1 MIGKNE
7 LYFAKRD
14 LEFCPVGMA
23 AFILL
28 FLLLIFPAGFRSYDW
43 VPHIGVI
50 SSSQTCLSAGPD
62 NCTEREAGREGE
74 ENRSGRKIQTDRPVI
89 YSHLLRSFSLIWRVF
104 INGRTRL
111 WLLFHSWTTVAGVN
125 VPSTC
130 LLKLNIWTWNKML
143 CGQIWCILI
152 SRVRFNNRV
161 IYSLLKSNVSY
172 WPWNHLTLFD
182 FQIVK

>member
-28 FLLLIFPAGFRSYDW
+28 FLPLIFPAGFRSYDW

-89 YSHLLRSFSLIWRVF
+89 YSHLIRIDLAQLHQWTHPVAAFLYFSLNLGCW
-104 INGRTRL
+104 
-111 WLLFHSWTTVAGVN
+111 
-125 VPSTC
+125 
-130 LLKLNIWTWNKML
+130 
-143 CGQIWCILI
+143 
-152 SRVRFNNRV
+152 
-161 IYSLLKSNVSY
+161 SLSANQ
-172 WPWNHLTLFD
+172 LTFCETFGHRGGSD
-182 FQIVK
+182 EAYTA

>member
-28 FLLLIFPAGFRSYDW
+28 FLPLIFPAGFRSYDW

-62 NCTEREAGREGE
+62 NCTERGSRKGGRGEREWEEDTDGQACHIFSSPPVFSHWFDASSSTVEAACGFYFTVE
-74 ENRSGRKIQTDRPVI
+74 P
-89 YSHLLRSFSLIWRVF
+89 LLLE
-104 INGRTRL
+104 L
-111 WLLFHSWTTVAGVN
+111 M
-125 VPSTC
+125 C
-130 LLKLNIWTWNKML
+130 LLKLNISTWNKNQRR
-143 CGQIWCILI
+143 QIWCVLI
-152 SRVRFNNRV
+152 SRVRFNNSV
-161 IYSLLKSNVSY
+161 GCSLLKSNVSY
-172 WPWNHLTLFD
+172 WPL
-182 FQIVK
+182 